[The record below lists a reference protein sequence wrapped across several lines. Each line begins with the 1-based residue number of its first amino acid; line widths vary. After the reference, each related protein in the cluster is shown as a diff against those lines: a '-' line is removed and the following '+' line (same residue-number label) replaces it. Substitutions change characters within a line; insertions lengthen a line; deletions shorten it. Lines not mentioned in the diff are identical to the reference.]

1 MQEGERSMTKTATM
15 RGVVLPGNGT
25 TETRE
30 YEIPAPHEG
39 EVLVR
44 MHASGIC
51 GSDIGYIY
59 RGYKSYVGVSG
70 PAYRGVIAGHEPAG
84 EIVAVGGGVRS
95 FVVGDRVLLYHIVG
109 CGLCS
114 NCRSGHYISCSSPE
128 RSSYGWQRDGG
139 HAEYLLASERTCVV
153 LPEELSYVDGAL
165 ISCGFGTAHQGLLRI
180 GTSGADDLLVIGLGP
195 VGLAA
200 AMIGRGLGAR
210 HIYGVEASPLRRQWA
225 TSLGL
230 FDAVLATDESFA
242 SRLNDA
248 TAGKGCSCVIE
259 CSGNTQGRSTAI
271 GGAAEWGR
279 VSLVGEGG
287 RLETEVSDLLLHKQI
302 TLYAS
307 WVTSLQDMERLTLDL
322 ARWQMHPEVIVSDR
336 FGLDHAEEAYAL
348 AAGASAGKVVIVP
361 SDDLDA
367 RRSLTS

>member
-1 MQEGERSMTKTATM
+1 MTQKTSMQGI
-15 RGVVLPGNGT
+15 VLPGNGT
-25 TETRE
+25 TETRTYDVPE
-30 YEIPAPHEG
+30 PGEG
-39 EVLVR
+39 EVLVK

-84 EIVAVGGGVRS
+84 EIVSVGPGVS
-95 FVVGDRVLLYHIVG
+95 HFGVGSRVLMYHIVG

-139 HAEYLLASERTCVV
+139 HAEYLLASERTCIV
-153 LPEELSYVDGAL
+153 LPDVLSYVDGAL
-165 ISCGFGTAHQGLLRI
+165 ISCGFGTAHQGLIRI
-180 GTSGADDLLVIGLGP
+180 GTSGADDLLVVGLGP

-210 HIYGVEASPLRRQWA
+210 HIYGVEASPLRQEWA
-225 TSLGL
+225 VSLGL
-230 FDAVLATDESFA
+230 FDEVFPADESTGA
-242 SRLNDA
+242 LVGEA
-248 TAGKGCSCVIE
+248 TAGAGCSCVIE

-271 GGAAEWGR
+271 AGAAEWGR
-279 VSLVGEGG
+279 ISLVGEGG

-302 TLYAS
+302 TVYAS

-322 ARWQMHPEVIVSDR
+322 ARWQVHPEVIVSDR
-336 FGLDHAEEAYAL
+336 FGLGQAEEAYAL
-348 AAGASAGKVVIVP
+348 AAGASAGKVVIIP
-361 SDDLDA
+361 SHDSDDRPSPA
-367 RRSLTS
+367 S